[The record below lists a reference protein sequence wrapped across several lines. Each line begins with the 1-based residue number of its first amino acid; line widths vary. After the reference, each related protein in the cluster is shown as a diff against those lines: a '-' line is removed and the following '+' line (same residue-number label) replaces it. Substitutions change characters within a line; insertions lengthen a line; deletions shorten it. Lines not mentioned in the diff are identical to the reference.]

1 MGIVACDDDDED
13 CHDDD
18 HGHDQEMTMTMTSRR
33 IVIGAIMC
41 DDRKI

>member
-1 MGIVACDDDDED
+1 MACDGDDED

-18 HGHDQEMTMTMTSRR
+18 HGHDQEMTMTSRR
-33 IVIGAIMC
+33 IVIGAMC